1 MIDLTNTIRR
11 QLTLFVNKPD
21 AEQIERIRNR
31 YNPLQQELIDAH
43 VTLCREDEL
52 VDIDLVL
59 DNLKNLRHKTITLFF
74 EKPIRFDNDKGVLLP
89 ASGANEAFYQLRKQV
104 LQGLADDP
112 RQHEPHITLMH
123 PRNATCTDEIFKAI
137 EMVTLP
143 KQLSFRAISLIE
155 QTDGKPWVT
164 LKVFTLID

>member
-1 MIDLTNTIRR
+1 MTNKIRR
-11 QLTLFVNKPD
+11 QLTLFVSKPD
-21 AEQIERIRNR
+21 ATQIEEIRNR
-31 YNPLQQELIDAH
+31 FNPLQQQLIDAH

-52 VDIDLVL
+52 VNIDLVL
-59 DNLKNLRHKTITLFF
+59 DNLKNIHHKTITLFF
-74 EKPIRFDNDKGVLLP
+74 EKPIRFDNDKGVLIP

-123 PRNATCTDEIFKAI
+123 PRNATCTDEIFKVI

-143 KQLSFRAISLIE
+143 KQLSFHTRSLIE
-155 QTDGKPWVT
+155 QTDDAPWVT
-164 LKVFTLID
+164 LNVFTLID